1 MGSIAPSERSID
13 GTMFAR
19 LSLAA
24 ASIAA
29 GLIHATVVPHHLQGS
44 VILGAGFV
52 ATAIFQVAWAVPAS
66 VRPHARTLDLG
77 VAVNATVVAAWIT
90 SRTIGLPFGPHAWMS
105 EPVGAADATATV
117 LELLIVIGATLVRV
131 SQPDQGS
138 KPASEA
144 RGEKA
149 RSPMRDRP
157 LTSSRVAEHQPG
169 DGSLPDPIAVLFDVD
184 GTLISTG
191 GAGTRSW
198 RWAFEELH
206 GIPADIGE
214 HSEAGMTDPVVG
226 SSTFRNVLHR
236 DPTEGEMRSLLA
248 AYLER
253 LPTEVQ
259 ASEGYR
265 VFPGAEEVLRFLH
278 GTGRVTGIVTGAL
291 EDAARIKLARADLNR
306 FLPFGG
312 FGSDSADRTELTRRA
327 IERGAVLVHRELPPK
342 RVHVLGDTPLD
353 MDAAVA
359 VGAVPIG
366 ITTGTYPAD
375 ALSLAG
381 AKVVIATLEA
391 YPVLLQ

>member
-1 MGSIAPSERSID
+1 MD
-13 GTMFAR
+13 
-19 LSLAA
+19 
-24 ASIAA
+24 
-29 GLIHATVVPHHLQGS
+29 
-44 VILGAGFV
+44 
-52 ATAIFQVAWAVPAS
+52 
-66 VRPHARTLDLG
+66 
-77 VAVNATVVAAWIT
+77 
-90 SRTIGLPFGPHAWMS
+90 
-105 EPVGAADATATV
+105 
-117 LELLIVIGATLVRV
+117 
-131 SQPDQGS
+131 
-138 KPASEA
+138 EA
-144 RGEKA
+144 RSLMMNRPPTASRVAQLQLG
-149 RSPMRDRP
+149 DRP
-157 LTSSRVAEHQPG
+157 L
-169 DGSLPDPIAVLFDVD
+169 LDPIVVLFDVD

-236 DPTEGEMRSLLA
+236 DPTEAEMRSLLA

-265 VFPGAEEVLRFLH
+265 VFPGAEGVLRFLH
-278 GTGRVTGIVTGAL
+278 DTGHVTGIVTGAL

-327 IERGAVLVHRELPPK
+327 IKRGAALVHRELPPR

-366 ITTGTYPAD
+366 ITTGTYRAD
-375 ALSLAG
+375 ALRLAG